1 MGLGGHLMWTAV
13 AAAVKEEKD
22 LPTLPTDNLNIIT
35 NSEIFFNN
43 PNFTTDQDS
52 PHFHINLSNQ
62 TLNYLEDGDRV
73 KFKTR
78 DHIIS
83 HYCKHLGIKNHKLKC
98 EIYTTKKENEK
109 AQKIIN
115 SLPREFSVIEPHS
128 KLSWSE
134 GRAYPFEKWQK
145 IVDATKNKIKFVQ
158 IGEPNKRRLN
168 NVIYLNGKTT
178 FREVSSILR
187 KAKLFVS
194 SEGGL
199 VHLANATETKSI
211 VIYTSYH
218 VYLPIFHYPENVS
231 IDTSLYREEIGGY
244 KKHHLYKNETEKHNE
259 NEIIKAIN
267 ENIYSI

>member
-1 MGLGGHLMWTAV
+1 MKKIDLNNNWDYAV
-13 AAAVKEEKD
+13 APESIGHIRIKKKYDLFIDGKFIKPGSNKYFDTINPATDKVIAKIAEANKKDVDLAVKSARKAFKSWSKLEAKERGKY
-22 LPTLPTDNLNIIT
+22 
-35 NSEIFFNN
+35 IFRIARMI
-43 PNFTTDQDS
+43 Q
-52 PHFHINLSNQ
+52 
-62 TLNYLEDGDRV
+62 ER
-73 KFKTR
+73 
-78 DHIIS
+78 
-83 HYCKHLGIKNHKLKC
+83 
-98 EIYTTKKENEK
+98 
-109 AQKIIN
+109 A
-115 SLPREFSVIEPHS
+115 REFSVIEPHS

-134 GRAYPFEKWQK
+134 GRVYPFEKWQK

-178 FREVSSILR
+178 FREASSILR

-267 ENIYSI
+267 ENIYNI